1 MRYTTNIDTLKIQIE
16 MRDES
21 AREMLVANIANV
33 LLMENCLIDK
43 HSYSTSRDA
52 SFFVLERKFYKNNTV
67 VASIR
72 TGVFGMKDHKQE
84 RVITTHYASIEFAG
98 LASLNQEVDEMKLE
112 ILLKV
117 CAFLNSSDIHFKI
130 TGIDIA
136 IDLYT
141 KMSKVLAL
149 CTKKSPRTKY
159 YAATEPQLFDTTH
172 YIEKIMDGHKDL
184 VVQRSYIY
192 NKTVK
197 ENMSGK
203 EITRFELKLQ
213 TKFFNKHRENII
225 AGIAGALDKYHV
237 MYIPNKKE
245 KYRLMQGFDNCVI
258 AVERNIKKFGFD
270 NYRCYPDIATIDSFI
285 KKIYS
290 VRL

>member
-1 MRYTTNIDTLKIQIE
+1 
-16 MRDES
+16 MRDET
-21 AREMLVANIANV
+21 AREMLVANIAN
-33 LLMENCLIDK
+33 LLQMENCILDK
-43 HSYSTSRDA
+43 HSYPIKRAS

-72 TGVFGMKDHKQE
+72 TGVFGIKDHKQE
-84 RVITTHYASIEFAG
+84 RVITTYYASIEFAG

-117 CAFLNSSDIHFKI
+117 CAYLNSNDIHFKI

-136 IDLYT
+136 IDFYT
-141 KMSKVLAL
+141 KMANILAL

-159 YAATEPQLFDTTH
+159 YAATEPQLFDTTL
-172 YIEKIMDGHKDL
+172 YIEKIVKGCEDL
-184 VVQRSYIY
+184 VVQRSYLY

-197 ENMSGK
+197 ENMSTK
-203 EITRFELKLQ
+203 EITRFELKIQ
-213 TKFFNKHRENII
+213 AKFFNKHRENII

-237 MYIPNKKE
+237 MYIPNQKE
-245 KYRLMQGFDNCVI
+245 KYRLMQGYDNCLI
-258 AVERNIKKFGFD
+258 AIERNIKKLGFD

-290 VRL
+290 ARL